1 MSRIA
6 IPTQD
11 EAPAETQPI
20 LDAVQKQLGFTPNI
34 HRLLSIS
41 PAALRG
47 FVGLQR
53 PLSTTLDIQ
62 TRDAIALAVSEADGC
77 DYCVAAHSY
86 VAANFAKMSPT
97 EIAFNRE
104 GRSTDPKRGAAAH
117 LAKMLIETRGKVSD
131 AEMAAI
137 REAGF
142 RDSEIVEIAALTAQ
156 FLLTN
161 FVNNVAQTEI
171 DFPAIE
177 AERHATRASWM
188 GAAAMTR
195 FENEGD

>member
-1 MSRIA
+1 MSSVTVT
-6 IPTQD
+6 TQV
-11 EAPAETQPI
+11 TS
-20 LDAVQKQLGFTPNI
+20 DASSK
-34 HRLLSIS
+34 
-41 PAALRG
+41 
-47 FVGLQR
+47 
-53 PLSTTLDIQ
+53 TLDVKDHGAPIGVPQ
-62 TRDAIALAVSEADGC
+62 ETDATNLVWQLTGS
-77 DYCVAAHSY
+77 AAQGSFNAIDLTNEDSGFY
-86 VAANFAKMSPT
+86 WIDTPPAGIFSTPVLSANGNQITMLS
-97 EIAFNRE
+97 
-104 GRSTDPKRGAAAH
+104 RSVLNH
-117 LAKMLIETRGKVSD
+117 ELSLAKMLIETRGKVSD
-131 AEMAAI
+131 AEMSAI